1 MQPIAW
7 ISELPLGLRIVVLL
21 LLALCAHLLVRG
33 IRKVAETAAAPKGPP
48 GATTA
53 EAFARVYPK
62 FSTVLSLVASAVTFA
77 IYFVAIGLI
86 LRELGLSLGAYL
98 ASASVVGLA
107 IGFGSQGLVQ
117 DVVIGLTLLFSD
129 AFDVGDVIEVSGQ
142 IGRVENLG
150 LRFTTLLN
158 FQGQRV
164 FVPNRNIALVGRY
177 RGGCVR
183 AYADVEL
190 PEGVAEE
197 EVLERVDELARG
209 MRTQYRSIVIS
220 DPEVF
225 GIFRAEPAGWR
236 YVRVKFRIWPGQGAL
251 IEQTFRQR
259 VLAAMRTLDPAYADW
274 MVSVVYR
281 VA

>member
-7 ISELPLGLRIVVLL
+7 IFELPLALRIVVLI
-21 LLALCAHLLVRG
+21 LLAVVGHLMARG
-33 IRKVAETAAAPKGPP
+33 IRKVAESVAVPKGVP
-48 GATTA
+48 GTSSS

-62 FSTVLSLVASAVTFA
+62 LSTVVSLVVSALTFTL
-77 IYFVAIGLI
+77 YFVVIGLI

-98 ASASVVGLA
+98 ASASVLGLA

-142 IGRVENLG
+142 IGRVETLG
-150 LRFTTLLN
+150 LRFTTLIN

-164 FVPNRNIALVGRY
+164 FVPNRNIALVARY
-177 RGGCVR
+177 RRGCIR
-183 AYADVEL
+183 AYADIQV
-190 PEGVAEE
+190 PEGMADDD
-197 EVLERVDELARG
+197 VLERVEELARG
-209 MRTQYRSIVIS
+209 IRTQYRSIVVT

-236 YVRVKFRIWPGQGAL
+236 YVRVKFRLWPGQGAL

-259 VLAAMRTLDPAYADW
+259 VLAAMRALDPAYADW